1 MSKISKVARL
11 GIAIQGLAMID
22 MLMCVFLSKP
32 VSDIWM
38 ILFVC
43 GIILTIV
50 PEIIGAIMRKEKSS
64 KKSILIVV
72 VSFVIVLLLMQF
84 FEL

>member
-50 PEIIGAIMRKEKSS
+50 PEIIGAIMRKEKIS

>member
-11 GIAIQGLAMID
+11 GIAMQGLAMID
-22 MLMCVFLSKP
+22 MLMCAFLLKP

-43 GIILTIV
+43 GIILTLV

-64 KKSILIVV
+64 KKLILIVV